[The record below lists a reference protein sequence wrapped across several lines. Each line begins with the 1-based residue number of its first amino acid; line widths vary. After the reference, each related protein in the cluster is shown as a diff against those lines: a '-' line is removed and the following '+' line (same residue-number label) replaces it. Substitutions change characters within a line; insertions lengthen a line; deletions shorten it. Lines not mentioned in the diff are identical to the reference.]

1 MKFKK
6 NILLVSYLGILFFL
20 FFEILFS
27 EKSIFTYFQYSEI
40 ISSNSRII
48 EKKKLELEKLNIF
61 LRNFENLPEFKEL
74 VVRDKLFYKNKNEKV
89 VLYNFS
95 Y

>member
-6 NILLVSYLGILFFL
+6 NILFVLYLGIIFFL

-40 ISSNSRII
+40 ISSNSKII
-48 EKKKLELEKLNIF
+48 ENKKVELQKLNSF
-61 LRNFENLPEFKEL
+61 LRNFENSSEFKEL
-74 VVRDKLFYKNKNEKV
+74 VVKDKLFYKNKNEKV
-89 VLYNFS
+89 VLYNFN

>member
-6 NILLVSYLGILFFL
+6 NILFVLYFGIIFFL

-40 ISSNSRII
+40 ISSNSKII
-48 EKKKLELEKLNIF
+48 ENKKVELQKLNSF
-61 LRNFENLPEFKEL
+61 LRNFENSSEFKEL
-74 VVRDKLFYKNKNEKV
+74 VVKDKLFYKNKNEKV
-89 VLYNFS
+89 VLYNFN

>member
-89 VLYNFS
+89 VLYNFN